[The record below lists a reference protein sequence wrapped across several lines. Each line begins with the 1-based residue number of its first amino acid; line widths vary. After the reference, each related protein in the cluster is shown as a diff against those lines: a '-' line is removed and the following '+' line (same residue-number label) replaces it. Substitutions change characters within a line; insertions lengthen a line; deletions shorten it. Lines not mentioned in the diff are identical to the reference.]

1 MKSAHTWSLRFNL
14 DSFNHLC
21 ARLRTDED
29 RLLAFQG
36 LSLGVNGGECQEDD
50 ARAFRMGW
58 ELGNAMHE
66 ESIEFR
72 RQQAER
78 GRASAEKRKEATGSA
93 QPKGPP
99 TTVRTV
105 VGNENPEDSNQSRT
119 DLEPVS
125 NDGSNHGSNGGSVS
139 VRTERQP
146 NLKPQTTDTPLT
158 PQGDEERDLEMGDTE
173 KRVASAWDSIAVPA
187 GFAPAGPWSK
197 RRRRALRSL
206 IEEMGEPADKFV
218 RLWARAVQVL
228 SKDAWS
234 REQRVNIDGLLVP
247 DLFRR
252 RLDAWQPPVKESR
265 TPPPKPPVIP
275 PEVTRANHKALIE
288 GLRQGGHHAE

>member
-1 MKSAHTWSLRFNL
+1 MSITFVAL
-14 DSFNHLC
+14 DHQEAFKDVFGMDAEQKAQYLDGLL
-21 ARLRTDED
+21 AGAMGVPPD
-29 RLLAFQG
+29 RLPEG
-36 LSLGVNGGECQEDD
+36 P
-50 ARAFRMGW
+50 ARSGASRGI
-58 ELGNAMHE
+58 
-66 ESIEFR
+66 ES
-72 RQQAER
+72 R
-78 GRASAEKRKEATGSA
+78 GRYEASIQQRREAGARSAEARRARTGSA
-93 QPKGPP
+93 IPNGASNAVPNGVP
-99 TTVRTV
+99 NGVP
-105 VGNENPEDSNQSRT
+105 NENRTPFGTDPERDSNGVPNDAGAPSRT
-119 DLEPVS
+119 REEK
-125 NDGSNHGSNGGSVS
+125 
-139 VRTERQP
+139 RRE
-146 NLKPQTTDTPLT
+146 DTPLT
-158 PQGDEERDLEMGDTE
+158 PQGDGEGDLEMGDTE
-173 KRVASAWDSIAVPA
+173 RRVASAWDSIAVPA

-206 IEEMGEPADKFV
+206 IDEMGEPADKFV

-265 TPPPKPPVIP
+265 TPPPKPPEIP